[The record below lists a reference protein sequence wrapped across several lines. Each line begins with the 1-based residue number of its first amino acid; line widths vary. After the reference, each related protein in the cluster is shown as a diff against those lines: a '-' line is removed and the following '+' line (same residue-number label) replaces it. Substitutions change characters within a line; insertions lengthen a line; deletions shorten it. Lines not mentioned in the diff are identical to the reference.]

1 MTVQS
6 GVQGRATALPQ
17 AGTINWRVVVLASL
31 GAGLEFYDFIIYGI
45 FAQYIAATFFPSDD
59 RLVSLISAFAV
70 FAIGYLSRPLGG
82 LVFSHVGDRAGRRRS
97 FMASLL
103 IMTGVTLA
111 MAAVPGY
118 AAIGLAAPVIFT
130 ALRFVQGLCVG
141 GEMPGALTYVVETA
155 PRRAGLACGIVIFCA
170 NTGVF
175 LGTSISALLHGVLAP
190 AAMEDY
196 GWRIA
201 FAVGGLLGAIS
212 VLLRR
217 ALAET
222 PAFRAMQQRPARLPA
237 LEIFRRFPGPLLV
250 GIGMAALVQAYNGLV
265 MVALTPYLSRV
276 AGYDP
281 ATASFAVNVAVGLLS
296 IAILAIGWAG
306 DAVPRR
312 WLHRI
317 GAAAIALGAYP
328 AYQAMIGHS
337 VDIMLLLAAV
347 GLVGAFANGTF
358 GALLTDL
365 FPTEVRFSGVALAY
379 NIAAAIFAGLSALVT
394 TWLLSASGD
403 QASPG
408 LYLAAVAAFAFL
420 AGLFHRRYAVRLA

>member
-1 MTVQS
+1 MTLQS
-6 GVQGRATALPQ
+6 DLQGRAAAPPQ
-17 AGTINWRVVVLASL
+17 AGAINWRVVVLASL

-59 RLVSLISAFAV
+59 PMVSLISAFAV

-82 LVFSHVGDRAGRRRS
+82 LVFSHVGDRTGRRRS

-111 MAAVPGY
+111 MAVVPGY
-118 AAIGLAAPVIFT
+118 AAIGLAAPLIFT
-130 ALRFVQGLCVG
+130 ALRFIQGLCVG
-141 GEMPGALTYVVETA
+141 GELPGALTYVVETA

-175 LGTSISALLHGVLAP
+175 LGTSISALLHGILAP

-212 VLLRR
+212 VVLRR
-217 ALAET
+217 ALEET
-222 PAFRAMQQRPARLPA
+222 PAFRSMRQRPARLPA
-237 LEIFRRFPGPLLV
+237 LEILRRFPGPLLV
-250 GIGMAALVQAYNGLV
+250 GVGVAALVQAYNGLV
-265 MVALTPYLSRV
+265 MVALTPYLTKV

-281 ATASFAVNVAVGLLS
+281 VTASFAVNVAVGLLS
-296 IAILAIGWAG
+296 VAILAIGWAG

-312 WLHRI
+312 YLHRI
-317 GAAAIALGAYP
+317 GAAAIMLGAYP

-337 VDIMLLLAAV
+337 VDIVLLLAAI

-379 NIAAAIFAGLSALVT
+379 NIAAAIFAGLSALIT
-394 TWLLSASGD
+394 TWLLSATGD
-403 QASPG
+403 PASPG
-408 LYLAAVAAFAFL
+408 LYLAAVAAVAFV
-420 AGLFHRRYAVRLA
+420 AGLLHRRYAVSLA

>member
-1 MTVQS
+1 MTLQS
-6 GVQGRATALPQ
+6 DVRGRATAPPQ

-59 RLVSLISAFAV
+59 PMVSLISAFAV

-111 MAAVPGY
+111 MAVVPGY
-118 AAIGLAAPVIFT
+118 AAIGLAAPLIFT
-130 ALRFVQGLCVG
+130 ALRFIQGLCVG

-201 FAVGGLLGAIS
+201 FAVGGVLGAIS
-212 VLLRR
+212 FVLRR
-217 ALAET
+217 ALEET
-222 PAFRAMQQRPARLPA
+222 PAFRSMRQRPARLPA

-250 GIGMAALVQAYNGLV
+250 GIGVAALVQAYNGLV
-265 MVALTPYLSRV
+265 MVALTPYLTKV

-281 ATASFAVNVAVGLLS
+281 VTASFAVNVAVGLLS
-296 IAILAIGWAG
+296 VAILAIGWAG

-312 WLHRI
+312 YLHRI
-317 GAAAIALGAYP
+317 GAAAIMLGAYP

-337 VDIMLLLAAV
+337 VDIVLLLAAI

-379 NIAAAIFAGLSALVT
+379 NIAAAIFAGLSALIT
-394 TWLLSASGD
+394 TWLLSATGD
-403 QASPG
+403 PASPG

-420 AGLFHRRYAVRLA
+420 AGLLHRRYAVRLA

>member
-6 GVQGRATALPQ
+6 DVQGRATALPQ

-45 FAQYIAATFFPSDD
+45 FAQYIAATFFPSHDQM
-59 RLVSLISAFAV
+59 VSLINAFAV

-118 AAIGLAAPVIFT
+118 AAIGLAAPVIFI
-130 ALRFVQGLCVG
+130 ALRFIQGLCVG

-175 LGTSISALLHGVLAP
+175 LGTSISALLHGVLEP
-190 AAMEDY
+190 AAMEQY

-217 ALAET
+217 ALEET
-222 PAFRAMQQRPARLPA
+222 PAFRSMRQRPARLPA

-250 GIGMAALVQAYNGLV
+250 GVGVAALVQAYNGLV
-265 MVALTPYLSRV
+265 MVALTPYLTKV

-281 ATASFAVNVAVGLLS
+281 VTASFAVNVAVGLLS
-296 IAILAIGWAG
+296 VAILAVGWAG

-312 WLHRI
+312 YLHRI
-317 GAAAIALGAYP
+317 GAAAITLGAYP

-337 VDIMLLLAAV
+337 VDIVLLLAAI

-379 NIAAAIFAGLSALVT
+379 NIAAAIFAGLSALIT
-394 TWLLSASGD
+394 TWLLSATGD